1 MNWDE
6 FASER
11 RRMGRKTAIFIGICA
26 AVALI
31 LVITAPAL
39 GSYDTTIDDVLD
51 VIWGHITGSYDAED
65 RTDYVIWEVRM
76 SVTVMAVI
84 VGFVLGICGSMMQ
97 AIMRNPLADPYTMG
111 ISSGA
116 SLGAILAISLG
127 LSLIPGL
134 TGNFMIVANAFILS
148 LVPTAVILAI
158 VIFRRISNTSMI
170 LCGIGVMYFFSAFS
184 SLLMLYADPTKMSV
198 IYEWNLGN
206 LGTGHWDH
214 IPVMFAV
221 CVAGSAILYMLANS
235 VDITLSGDDPSKTL
249 GVNPTL
255 MRVTAMVTVSLT
267 VASIVSFTGTIGFIG
282 LVAPHIARLFVGSR
296 QRILLPASGLVGA
309 IMLLVAADI
318 VRVIGG
324 LPVGAITTIIGCPIF
339 ILLLIKNRNANWF

>member
-1 MNWDE
+1 MKVYQTKEIRNIAIIGGNRTGKTTLSEAMAFHGGVISRRGTVEDKNTLSDYREVELERQQSINSSVLYAE
-6 FASER
+6 FNGNKIN
-11 RRMGRKTAIFIGICA
+11 MIDCPGFDDFIGETISALRVMDTALMVINSQNGVDVGAEIQWRHAKA
-26 AVALI
+26 A
-31 LVITAPAL
+31 
-39 GSYDTTIDDVLD
+39 G
-51 VIWGHITGSYDAED
+51 
-65 RTDYVIWEVRM
+65 
-76 SVTVMAVI
+76 
-84 VGFVLGICGSMMQ
+84 
-97 AIMRNPLADPYTMG
+97 
-111 ISSGA
+111 
-116 SLGAILAISLG
+116 
-127 LSLIPGL
+127 
-134 TGNFMIVANAFILS
+134 
-148 LVPTAVILAI
+148 
-158 VIFRRISNTSMI
+158 
-170 LCGIGVMYFFSAFS
+170 
-184 SLLMLYADPTKMSV
+184 
-198 IYEWNLGN
+198 
-206 LGTGHWDH
+206 

-255 MRVTAMVTVSLT
+255 MRVAAMVTVSLT